1 MVLYQKKKRV
11 KPFLDPDGKTLL
23 YGSFRPVNG
32 QSINNKGKR
41 QIPETLRAAKAL
53 GDDICFCFLLFCLSS
68 FPKVVVGNLLFVV
81 AVILESRSPGSVVIK
96 QGLDSGTLR
105 AGKPPRMPSFFIIP
119 KEWRAARVPPAGF
132 GDDSGNGYGKGGAYG
147 TTLFFFIKNVTPR
160 HKFVK

>member
-1 MVLYQKKKRV
+1 MVVIVIFSEKCLVQ
-11 KPFLDPDGKTLL
+11 FLSLL
-23 YGSFRPVNG
+23 
-32 QSINNKGKR
+32 
-41 QIPETLRAAKAL
+41 
-53 GDDICFCFLLFCLSS
+53 S
-68 FPKVVVGNLLFVV
+68 FPKEWPPAGLGNLLFVV

-105 AGKPPRMPSFFIIP
+105 ADKPPRMPSFFIIP
-119 KEWRAARVPPAGF
+119 KEWPPARVRPAGF

>member
-1 MVLYQKKKRV
+1 M
-11 KPFLDPDGKTLL
+11 DPDEKTLL
-23 YGSFRPVNG
+23 YGSFRPVNS
-32 QSINNKGKR
+32 QSINNTGKQ
-41 QIPETLRAAKAL
+41 QIPEPCGPPKPSGMTLAFA
-53 GDDICFCFLLFCLSS
+53 FLLVVVIFRGKCLVQGLSLLS
-68 FPKVVVGNLLFVV
+68 FPNVVVGNLLFVV

-119 KEWRAARVPPAGF
+119 KEWPPVRVRPAGF
-132 GDDSGNGYGKGGAYG
+132 GDDSGNGYGKCGPYG

>member
-1 MVLYQKKKRV
+1 MFVV
-11 KPFLDPDGKTLL
+11 VALL
-23 YGSFRPVNG
+23 QNDRSPT
-32 QSINNKGKR
+32 
-41 QIPETLRAAKAL
+41 ETL
-53 GDDICFCFLLFCLSS
+53 GDDTSFCFCFCFFALIFRGKCLVQFLSLSS
-68 FPKVVVGNLLFVV
+68 FPNVVVGNLLFVV

-105 AGKPPRMPSFFIIP
+105 ADKPPRMPSFFIIP
-119 KEWRAARVPPAGF
+119 KEWPPARVRPAGF